1 MCETCGFTLK
11 ISLLFFTYG
20 TLFYLGILQR
30 KSIIFAQVERLQ
42 PISEGR
48 SPVCMSDTGQA
59 VSYLPLWIE
68 EEVLMEFSISQ
79 SNDDAGC
86 PVSWSNNTDPLSSS
100 CHTKKTPSALG
111 VYLFKAAPSE
121 FSIVRINTFSFET
134 GSCSSMKK
142 NMEQTLRGNMF
153 CFWVAKSCL

>member
-1 MCETCGFTLK
+1 MWIHFKNKLTTFHIWDSILSGDFTKKIYHFCPSRETAAHFR
-11 ISLLFFTYG
+11 
-20 TLFYLGILQR
+20 R
-30 KSIIFAQVERLQ
+30 KKPCLYVRQ
-42 PISEGR
+42 
-48 SPVCMSDTGQA
+48 GQA

-111 VYLFKAAPSE
+111 VSLFKAAPSE